1 MICAGSEC
9 KAHGQQHL
17 RKDVR
22 AHDSEVLL
30 GRLGLLDEEHVA
42 QHAVDARWINDAPRN
57 DASLPHVNAVTSGR
71 NTLMLSVQSMTM
83 YASASGRRARGMLL
97 RLPL

>member
-1 MICAGSEC
+1 MKSMS
-9 KAHGQQHL
+9 H
-17 RKDVR
+17 
-22 AHDSEVLL
+22 STPS
-30 GRLGLLDEEHVA
+30 
-42 QHAVDARWINDAPRN
+42 DARKNDAPRN

-71 NTLMLSVQSMTM
+71 NTLILSVQSMTM